1 MTITIEDDDENQPT
15 SGADEIRRAFA
26 GVIGAI
32 LDTHRHSPAC
42 RRAVEEVL
50 NAHERIRR
58 IFETAQNGKSNGLT
72 ALWVGTGLR

>member
-1 MTITIEDDDENQPT
+1 MIEEDGELLTT

-26 GVIGAI
+26 GVIAAI
-32 LDTHRHSPAC
+32 IDTYPSSPAC
-42 RRAVEEVL
+42 RRAIEEAI

-72 ALWVGTGLR
+72 ALWVETGLH